1 MKDAK
6 GHGSNARSGGI
17 SAVRLDSTESPARK
31 TGYLATPQPKYAV
44 NQTVARSAEG
54 GSLSTAAAER
64 IAMRQSVDQRRAD
77 LAPSMTITDRMA
89 AMSLGQGHP
98 KSYVSPLGS
107 SFAAAQDQLDRARNV
122 ALPRGAPGRRKS

>member
-64 IAMRQSVDQRRAD
+64 ID
-77 LAPSMTITDRMA
+77 P
-89 AMSLGQGHP
+89 MSFMMYHP
-98 KSYVSPLGS
+98 VRCEFSNFGL
-107 SFAAAQDQLDRARNV
+107 L
-122 ALPRGAPGRRKS
+122 RG